1 MCKTSHFNKYYGL
14 YGNSNIKFYFINCT
28 KICIMLQLIMD
39 YTRIMSLDL
48 GEVRIGIALSDIMKI
63 IASGLE
69 TYTRKTIDMDVE
81 YIANLVKEHN
91 VGLIVLGLPI
101 NMDGTKGE
109 RVEKTYAFAEALK
122 QKVNC
127 KIDYMDERLTTVTAE
142 RILIDGNVRR
152 EKRKQVIDKLA
163 ATIILQSYLDC
174 KVKE

>member
-1 MCKTSHFNKYYGL
+1 
-14 YGNSNIKFYFINCT
+14 
-28 KICIMLQLIMD
+28 MD

-48 GEVRIGIALSDIMKI
+48 GEVRIGIAVSDIMRI

-69 TYTRKTIDMDVE
+69 TYTRRNMDLDTT

-122 QKVNC
+122 EKVNC
-127 KIDYMDERLTTVTAE
+127 QIDYMDERLTTVTAE

-152 EKRKQVIDKLA
+152 DKRKQVIDKLA

-174 KVKE
+174 KK

>member
-1 MCKTSHFNKYYGL
+1 
-14 YGNSNIKFYFINCT
+14 
-28 KICIMLQLIMD
+28 MLQLIMKN
-39 YTRIMSLDL
+39 YRIMSLDL
-48 GEVRIGIALSDIMKI
+48 GEVRIGIALSDMMWI

-69 TYTRKTIDMDVE
+69 TYTRRGIENDVD

-109 RVEKTYAFAEALK
+109 RVEKTYAFAEELSK
-122 QKVNC
+122 KIDC

-152 EKRKQVIDKLA
+152 DKRKQVIDKLA